1 LRVFETREVFALV
14 LSQTPNRADDAP
26 AGAPSSVAR
35 AAALDRAGPGLRD
48 RLLRAE
54 RFITGSLPADVLRN
68 VRVELVASIFFG
80 PFYAALL
87 FIPVVLQRLGA
98 SPDLVA
104 LYQSQSY
111 IGLFLA
117 AFSVMILP
125 RRRLL
130 LALAVIWTVGRGA
143 FLFTKLW
150 PTAVGLLVLS
160 AIYWLSDGFPGSIY
174 TEVVRRAY
182 PAEVRG
188 RALSAVRAGMALSM
202 LAFTPLAGWLLD
214 TAGHGVLFPLAGA
227 CGIVAAWIFTRMRIG
242 ADPAPAMKAPQHSLG
257 ELWRILRRDS
267 RFVLHLLSV
276 VCFGLGSL
284 VAIAFYPAVLVD
296 RLHLSYAEVS
306 WLSLAQSVAWILGL
320 VIWGRAMDRKGVLWL
335 LRAAYLISAIAP
347 IAFLLADSG
356 WWLALAYLAQG
367 LAAGAV
373 DLGFTS
379 ASIDFADPDHVYE
392 YAALQ
397 RTVIGIRGLIGP
409 FLGVWL
415 SYLGVPV
422 AWVFILGA
430 VLLALGAVLV
440 SRVKPA
446 Q

>member
-1 LRVFETREVFALV
+1 MKLR
-14 LSQTPNRADDAP
+14 
-26 AGAPSSVAR
+26 G
-35 AAALDRAGPGLRD
+35 

-54 RFITGSLPADVLRN
+54 RFITGPLPDDALRN
-68 VRVELVASIFFG
+68 VRVELIASVFFG

-130 LALAVIWTVGRGA
+130 LLLAVIWTVGRGA
-143 FLFTKLW
+143 FLFTEFW

-160 AIYWLSDGFPGSIY
+160 AIYWLSDGFPGSVY

-188 RALSAVRAGMALSM
+188 RALSLVRAGMALSM
-202 LAFTPLAGWLLD
+202 LAFTPLVGWLLD
-214 TAGHGVLFPLAGA
+214 TAGHGLLFPLAGA
-227 CGIVAAWIFTRMRIG
+227 CGIVAAWVFTRMRIG
-242 ADPAPAMKAPQHSLG
+242 ADAPIANTPQGSLG

-267 RFVLHLLSV
+267 RFVLYLLSV
-276 VCFGLGSL
+276 VCFGLGGL

-320 VIWGRAMDRKGVLWL
+320 VVWGRAMDRKGTMWL
-335 LRAAYLISAIAP
+335 LRAAYLISAIGP

-356 WWLALAYLAQG
+356 WWLLAAYLAQG
-367 LAAGAV
+367 LAMGAV

-397 RTVIGIRGLIGP
+397 RTVIGIRGLAGP
-409 FLGVWL
+409 FIGVGL
-415 SYLGVPV
+415 FRLGVPM

-430 VLLALGAVLV
+430 ALFVLGAALISGV
-440 SRVKPA
+440 RRTPA
-446 Q
+446 MR

>member
-1 LRVFETREVFALV
+1 MD
-14 LSQTPNRADDAP
+14 QTPPR
-26 AGAPSSVAR
+26 AGA
-35 AAALDRAGPGLRD
+35 GLRS

-54 RFITGSLPADVLRN
+54 QFITGPLPADVRRN
-68 VRVELVASIFFG
+68 VRVELIASVFFG

-98 SPDLVA
+98 SADMVA

-130 LALAVIWTVGRGA
+130 LLLAVIWTVGRGA
-143 FLFTKLW
+143 FLFTELW
-150 PTAVGLLVLS
+150 PTAIGLLILS
-160 AIYWLSDGFPGSIY
+160 AIYWLSDGFPGSVY

-188 RALSAVRAGMALSM
+188 RALSVVRAGMALSM

-214 TAGHGVLFPLAGA
+214 TAGHGLLFPLAGA

-242 ADPAPAMKAPQHSLG
+242 ADPTPTANTPQRSLG
-257 ELWRILRRDS
+257 ELWRILRRDR
-267 RFVLHLLSV
+267 RFALYLLSV
-276 VCFGLGSL
+276 VCFGLGGL
-284 VAIAFYPAVLVD
+284 VAIAFYPAVLVE
-296 RLHLSYAEVS
+296 RLYLSYAEVS

-320 VIWGRAMDRKGVLWL
+320 TAWGRVMDRKGAMWL
-335 LRAAYLISAIAP
+335 LCAAYLISAIGP
-347 IAFLLADSG
+347 IAFLLADSV
-356 WWLALAYLAQG
+356 WWMLAAYLAQG
-367 LAAGAV
+367 LAIGAI

-379 ASIDFADPDHVYE
+379 ASLDFADPDHVYE

-397 RTVIGIRGLIGP
+397 RTVIGIRGLAGP
-409 FLGVWL
+409 FIGVGLVQLGM
-415 SYLGVPV
+415 PT

-430 VLLALGAVLV
+430 VLFVLGAALV
-440 SRVKPA
+440 SGVQRMPA
-446 Q
+446 PR

>member
-1 LRVFETREVFALV
+1 MDQIPTH
-14 LSQTPNRADDAP
+14 
-26 AGAPSSVAR
+26 
-35 AAALDRAGPGLRD
+35 AGPGLRG

-54 RFITGSLPADVLRN
+54 QLITGPLPADVRRN
-68 VRVELVASIFFG
+68 VRVELIASVFFG

-98 SPDLVA
+98 TPDLVA

-130 LALAVIWTVGRGA
+130 LLLAVIWTVGRGA
-143 FLFTKLW
+143 FLFTELW

-160 AIYWLSDGFPGSIY
+160 AIYWLSDGFPGSVY

-188 RALSAVRAGMALSM
+188 RALSVVRAGMALSM
-202 LAFTPLAGWLLD
+202 LAFTPLVGWLLD
-214 TAGHGVLFPLAGA
+214 TAGHGVLFPLAGV
-227 CGIVAAWIFTRMRIG
+227 CGILAAWIFTRMRIG
-242 ADPAPAMKAPQHSLG
+242 PDSAPATHTSQHALG
-257 ELWRILRRDS
+257 ELWRILRRDG
-267 RFVLHLLSV
+267 RFVLYLLSV
-276 VCFGLGSL
+276 VCFGLGGL

-320 VIWGRAMDRKGVLWL
+320 VVWGRAMDRKGTMWL
-335 LRAAYLISAIAP
+335 LRAAYVISAIGP

-356 WWLALAYLAQG
+356 WWLLAAYLAQG
-367 LAAGAV
+367 LAMGAV

-397 RTVIGIRGLIGP
+397 RTVIGIRGLAGP
-409 FLGVWL
+409 FIGVGL
-415 SYLGVPV
+415 FRLGVPM

-430 VLLALGAVLV
+430 ALFVLGAALV
-440 SRVKPA
+440 SGVRQRPPPR
-446 Q
+446 